1 MVVVTALVVMVG
13 DRDNGGC
20 RSGGHRGVSDGRG
33 SMIVIGS
40 LSWGCCIVV
49 RVVVLAVVVLPAV
62 TIFVVVIVLQVVVVV
77 VVVGMEMVVAL
88 VGNRGGL

>member
-33 SMIVIGS
+33 SMIVIVS
-40 LSWGCCIVV
+40 LSWGCCTYSGQGGSASGGCLTGGHDFCC
-49 RVVVLAVVVLPAV
+49 RDC
-62 TIFVVVIVLQVVVVV
+62 
-77 VVVGMEMVVAL
+77 VASCR
-88 VGNRGGL
+88 RGGGSRHGDGGCVGW